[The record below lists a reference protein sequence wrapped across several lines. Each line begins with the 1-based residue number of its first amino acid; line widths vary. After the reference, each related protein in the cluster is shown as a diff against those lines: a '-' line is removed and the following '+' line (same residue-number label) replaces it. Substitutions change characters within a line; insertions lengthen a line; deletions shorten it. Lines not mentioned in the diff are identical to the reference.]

1 MTRKDN
7 TNKSLKQNV
16 QKLRLE
22 VTQNKQSLMLSLNR
36 AVDAESNNKPLV
48 QELNLTTK
56 QSFAT
61 KSNIQQY
68 ETQLKSLT
76 KENRKSKQFNLQ
88 VQTSNNELNKT
99 IAMLQASSPIT
110 ALQK

>member
-1 MTRKDN
+1 
-7 TNKSLKQNV
+7 
-16 QKLRLE
+16 
-22 VTQNKQSLMLSLNR
+22 MLSLNR

-76 KENRKSKQFNLQ
+76 KENRKSK
-88 VQTSNNELNKT
+88 
-99 IAMLQASSPIT
+99 
-110 ALQK
+110 